1 MAQYPTSIKTWSP
14 QDTGFFYPE
23 DLKTIVYA
31 RHVTTIYDEVTA
43 VQAELGAGGLKTSVT
58 DNVTAFDA
66 GTSGKAWGSL
76 KLRIAN
82 MEQGVLDAAFRRV
95 KTTGGSEIASTSTT
109 VGLSIKTSG
118 TGNLL
123 ELRNTSNEIVNK
135 FTKDGTFQGV
145 IDCGE
150 LP

>member
-1 MAQYPTSIKTWSP
+1 MAQYPTSVKTWSP

-43 VQAELGAGGLKTSVT
+43 VQTELGAGGLKTSVV
-58 DNVTAFDA
+58 DNLTAFDA

-76 KLRIAN
+76 KLRLAN
-82 MEQGVLDAAFRRV
+82 MEQGVLDGVNRRV
-95 KTTGGSEIASTSTT
+95 KTNGGSSIASSSST
-109 VGLSIKTSG
+109 VGLSITTSG

-123 ELRNTSNEIVNK
+123 ELRNTSNALVNY
-135 FTKDGTFQGV
+135 FDKDGVFRGRIEGGTA
-145 IDCGE
+145 
-150 LP
+150 